1 MQLKLSGD
9 WKTFSQELLL
19 FFIRVKLVQLVEKI
33 QVLELDLIFLPLASL
48 LLVFGRCKQETC
60 TDSII

>member
-9 WKTFSQELLL
+9 WETFSQELFL
-19 FFIRVKLVQLVEKI
+19 FFIRVKLVEKI
-33 QVLELDLIFLPLASL
+33 QVLELDPIFLPLGSL
-48 LLVFGRCKQETC
+48 LPVFGRCKQETC

>member
-9 WKTFSQELLL
+9 WKTSSQELLL

-33 QVLELDLIFLPLASL
+33 QVLELDPIFLPLASL
-48 LLVFGRCKQETC
+48 LPVFERCKQETC

>member
-9 WKTFSQELLL
+9 WETFSQELFL
-19 FFIRVKLVQLVEKI
+19 FFIRIKLVQLVEKI
-33 QVLELDLIFLPLASL
+33 QVLELDPIFLPLASL
-48 LLVFGRCKQETC
+48 LPVFERCKQETC

>member
-9 WKTFSQELLL
+9 WETFSQELFL
-19 FFIRVKLVQLVEKI
+19 FFIRIKLVQLVEKI
-33 QVLELDLIFLPLASL
+33 QVLELDPIFLPLGSL
-48 LLVFGRCKQETC
+48 LPVFGHCKQETC

>member
-9 WKTFSQELLL
+9 WETFSQELFL
-19 FFIRVKLVQLVEKI
+19 FFIRIKLVQLVEKI
-33 QVLELDLIFLPLASL
+33 QVLELDPIFLPLASL
-48 LLVFGRCKQETC
+48 LSVFGRCKQETC